1 MNYTTYTNHLTQL
14 HIFYSQI
21 TVYFSARHSVRESV
35 DLGYYKWACCQTQS
49 HMRTMVLVYKNLQ
62 DWVILDSRANVG
74 IHIPAPW
81 RHGSH
86 MGYTME
92 DPTFGS
98 SWT

>member
-1 MNYTTYTNHLTQL
+1 MYTDHLYMNYTTYTNHLTQL

-62 DWVILDSRANVG
+62 NWVIYVG
-74 IHIPAPW
+74 QMLVNLPAPW
-81 RHGSH
+81 FAYG
-86 MGYTME
+86 T
-92 DPTFGS
+92 
-98 SWT
+98 

>member
-1 MNYTTYTNHLTQL
+1 
-14 HIFYSQI
+14 
-21 TVYFSARHSVRESV
+21 
-35 DLGYYKWACCQTQS
+35 
-49 HMRTMVLVYKNLQ
+49 MRTMVLVYKNLQ